1 VYLHLKGMF
10 VSRVAEDSVCY
21 RAGLRVR
28 DKLVSVRPGTSR
40 IGVCFNDG

>member
-1 VYLHLKGMF
+1 MYLHLKGMF

-28 DKLVSVRPGTSR
+28 DKLVSVRLGTSR
-40 IGVCFNDG
+40 IAVSFSDG